1 MHGKCVHGFFD
12 LSKYDH
18 NSNLTCNVILDVLLN
33 AKYKMLDYS
42 RFVYQR
48 TSDVKF
54 VILI

>member
-12 LSKYDH
+12 LSEYDH